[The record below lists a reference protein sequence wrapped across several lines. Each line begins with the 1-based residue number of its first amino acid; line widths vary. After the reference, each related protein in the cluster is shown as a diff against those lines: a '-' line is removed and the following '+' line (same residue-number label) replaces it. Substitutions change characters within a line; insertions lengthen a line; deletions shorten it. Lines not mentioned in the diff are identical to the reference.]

1 MNGCSAIRASY
12 RLRRSGSG
20 LPALILFCAGLFSFA
35 AALGAQNTPSSAPAV
50 TIVLPSKVMAGHAAT
65 LSVLGADGK
74 LTPGVAVELSNGQTV
89 TTDSTGRAVFN
100 APPSPAVLIAH
111 SSGVAAV
118 ALVDPATAASEPS
131 SVSLPPVVSTDGFF
145 RICAASLEGHA
156 DADRVTMNGQPA
168 LVLAASPECLQ
179 VLPPLHAA
187 VGPAAISVEA
197 PGVKWKASTTLVSLG
212 FEPPQPTLRPG
223 QKGTL
228 IVRLRGSQE
237 KLSLMIENRSPEVL
251 HFFRGDAQ
259 QLRTSGGQQ
268 NSGEVKVQ
276 AIRSGDFSF
285 HAFLVSA
292 PNPAAASR
300 YLEAAAALAPAS
312 SPDQLADSVNR
323 QQQLLK
329 LSTELIAHPHD
340 SAKVARALDEI
351 LAHAPAGG
359 DFRALLDAA
368 RAAL

>member
-1 MNGCSAIRASY
+1 MNGCLANRASH
-12 RLRRSGSG
+12 RLRRSCSG
-20 LPALILFCAGLFSFA
+20 LPALILLCAAQFSFVPALRGQSSPFGIRA
-35 AALGAQNTPSSAPAV
+35 A

-74 LTPGVAVELSNGQTV
+74 LTPGAAVELSTGQIV
-89 TTDSTGRAVFN
+89 TTDSTGRAIFT
-100 APPSPAVLIAH
+100 APSSQGVLIAH
-111 SSGVAAV
+111 SSGVTAV

-131 SVSLPPVVSTDGFF
+131 SVSLPSVVSTDGFF

-156 DADRVTMNGQPA
+156 DADHVTMNGQPA
-168 LVLAASPECLQ
+168 LVLAASPDCLQ

-187 VGPAAISVEA
+187 AGPAAIAIEA
-197 PGVKWKASTTLVSLG
+197 PGVKWKASTTLVSLL
-212 FEPPQPTLRPG
+212 FEPPQPALRPG

-228 IVRLRGSQE
+228 IVHLLGSRE
-237 KLSLMIENRSPEVL
+237 KLSLMIENRSPDVL
-251 HFFRGDAQ
+251 HFVRGDSQ

-268 NSGEVKVQ
+268 NSVDVKVQ

-285 HAFLVSA
+285 HAFLVPA
-292 PNPAAASR
+292 PDAAAASR

-312 SPDQLADSVNR
+312 SPDQLADSMNR

-368 RAAL
+368 RSAL

>member
-1 MNGCSAIRASY
+1 MNGCPANRASH
-12 RLRRSGSG
+12 RPRWSCCG
-20 LPALILFCAGLFSFA
+20 LPALILLCAALFSLA
-35 AALGAQNTPSSAPAV
+35 PALRGQSPPLGVRAV

-74 LTPGVAVELSNGQTV
+74 LTPGVAVELTTGQTV
-89 TTDSTGRAVFN
+89 TTDSTGRAVFT
-100 APPSPAVLIAH
+100 APSSQAVLIAH
-111 SSGVAAV
+111 SSGVSAV

-168 LVLAASPECLQ
+168 LALAASPECLQ

-187 VGPAAISVEA
+187 AGPAAISIEA
-197 PGVKWKASTTLVSLG
+197 PGVQWKASTTLVSLV
-212 FEPPQPTLRPG
+212 FEPPQPALRPG
-223 QKGTL
+223 EKGTL
-228 IVRLRGSQE
+228 IVHLRGSQE
-237 KLSLMIENRSPEVL
+237 KLSLMIENRAPDVL
-251 HFFRGDAQ
+251 RFLRGDFQ
-259 QLRTSGGQQ
+259 QLRTSGGPQ
-268 NSGEVKVQ
+268 NSAKVKVQ
-276 AIRSGDFSF
+276 AIRSGSFSF
-285 HAFLVSA
+285 AAHLVA
-292 PNPAAASR
+292 EPNPSAASR
-300 YLEAAAALAPAS
+300 YLEAAAAIAPTF

-340 SAKVARALDEI
+340 SAKAARALDQV
-351 LAHAPAGG
+351 LVHAPAGG

-368 RAAL
+368 RSAL

>member
-1 MNGCSAIRASY
+1 MSGCPSNRAAH
-12 RLRRSGSG
+12 RLRRSCSV
-20 LPALILFCAGLFSFA
+20 LPALILLCAIALSFA
-35 AALGAQNTPSSAPAV
+35 PALRGQSSLPGVPAV
-50 TIVLPSKVMAGHAAT
+50 TIVLPSKLMAGHAAT

-74 LTPGVAVELSNGQTV
+74 LRPGVVVELSTGQHI
-89 TTDSTGRAVFN
+89 TTDSTGRAVFT
-100 APPSPAVLIAH
+100 APSSAGILIAH
-111 SSGVAAV
+111 SSGISAV
-118 ALVDPATAASEPS
+118 TLVDPAAAASEPS

-156 DADRVTMNGQPA
+156 DADHVTMNGQPA

-187 VGPAAISVEA
+187 AGPAAVSIEA
-197 PGVKWKASTTLVSLG
+197 PGVRWKASTTLVSLV
-212 FEPPQPTLRPG
+212 FEPPRPPLRPG

-228 IVRLRGSQE
+228 IVHLRGSQE

-251 HFFRGDAQ
+251 RFFRGDSQ
-259 QLRTSGGQQ
+259 QLRTSGGHQ
-268 NSGEVKVQ
+268 NSVELKVQ

-285 HAFLVSA
+285 HAVLVPA
-292 PNPAAASR
+292 PDPVAASR

-312 SPDQLADSVNR
+312 SSDQLAEPVNW
-323 QQQLLK
+323 QQRLLK
-329 LSTELIAHPHD
+329 LSTELIARPHD

-368 RAAL
+368 RSAL